1 MLLSIDCY
9 VPVQELTYFAIA
21 YQGPCHH
28 QDGKH
33 KVETHHEP
41 VEPPASEQLQV
52 KKKLTYRV
60 CQKVE
65 SSVVNHCPQQIQLR
79 ATHGIVEWE
88 EVDICFFFS
97 ARLSFCAPIF
107 FWLMITYTRLFFWP
121 PEKKTQGKKL
131 KLWKNSSK
139 FSKKTQEIFQ
149 KISNQPTPSWRSCVE
164 KF

>member
-107 FWLMITYTRLFFWP
+107 LTNDNLHQAFFLAARKKNSR
-121 PEKKTQGKKL
+121 EKTQALKKL
-131 KLWKNSSK
+131 KQNFKKDSRYFSKNS
-139 FSKKTQEIFQ
+139 QIRQ
-149 KISNQPTPSWRSCVE
+149 LPPDVVA
-164 KF
+164 